1 MNKFLLPGLL
11 FASVLLGTSCKRD
24 SVEPPV
30 VARGPSGTPIDLV
43 APGYFPQM
51 TVPANNP
58 TTQEGVQLGRRL
70 YYDPILSTNGPM
82 AGRSCS
88 SCHFQELGFTVPNA
102 PANFLNVLPHV
113 NLGWSS
119 NFLWKGNVQ
128 GTLEDVMRFEVE
140 EFFAVDVNVLQN
152 DPNYPQLFQ
161 TALGSSTI
169 TQDAVGKALA
179 QWFRSMI
186 SSNSRLDQYLRHEIS
201 FTPSEMNGMMIYLTE
216 TGDCFHCHGFPLL
229 TDNAFHNIGLDS
241 VFTGNNRGRYI
252 VTGNSTDLG
261 AFKSTSLRN
270 IAQTAPYMHDGRF
283 ATLEEVVEHYNSGVR
298 PSASLD
304 PIMTKP
310 GKETG
315 LNLSP
320 QQKADLVAF
329 LHTFTDPVFLTDT
342 ALASPF

>member
-1 MNKFLLPGLL
+1 MNKYLLAGLL
-11 FASVLLGTSCKRD
+11 LTSVLLASSCKRD
-24 SVEPPV
+24 SVEPTAAV
-30 VARGPSGTPIDLV
+30 SGPSGTPVDL
-43 APGYFPQM
+43 AGPGYFPQM

-58 TTQEGVQLGRRL
+58 TTQEGIQLGRRL
-70 YYDPILSTNGPM
+70 YYDSLLSTNGPR

-88 SCHFQELGFTVPNA
+88 SCHSQELGFSVPTVPA
-102 PANFLNVLPHV
+102 GFLNVLPHV
-113 NLGWSS
+113 NLGWST

-128 GTLEDVMRFEVE
+128 GTLEDIMRFEVE
-140 EFFAVDVNVLQN
+140 EFFEVDVSVLQN

-161 TALGSSTI
+161 TAFGSSTI
-169 TQDAVGKALA
+169 TQDAVSKALA

-186 SSNSRLDQYLRHEIS
+186 SSNSRLDQYLRYEIGL
-201 FTPSEMNGMMIYLTE
+201 TPSEMNGMMVYLTE

-241 VFTGNNRGRYI
+241 VFTGNDQGRYMI
-252 VTGNSTDLG
+252 TGSSTDMG
-261 AFKSTSLRN
+261 SFKSSSLRN
-270 IAQTAPYMHDGRF
+270 IAQTGPYMHDGRF
-283 ATLEEVVEHYNSGVR
+283 ATLEEVVEHYNSGVK

-329 LHTFTDPVFLTDT
+329 LHTFTDQTFLTDT